1 MKNIEEFYNEIM
13 ASEELKDKLAEASAN
28 QKLDEF
34 LKENGIDCTKE
45 QLREYALAKA
55 AESGELSAEEF
66 EAFVKEKECGS
77 RELSDEELESASGGK
92 VVNMY
97 ANGKEGFYEVFDEG
111 VDVTEIPAP
120 REWIKSSNLYYCP
133 NCRKQYRI
141 NIVRLRDHRE
151 LFVYC
156 FGVSGSDALY
166 CPDCRPKQKLIL
178 TKEEVHMKA

>member
-1 MKNIEEFYNEIM
+1 MKTIEQFYSEAMKNEILADEVRVAIIENR
-13 ASEELKDKLAEASAN
+13 LAEI
-28 QKLDEF
+28 L
-34 LKENGIDCTKE
+34 TKHE
-45 QLREYALAKA
+45 VD
-55 AESGELSAEEF
+55 GTAEEF

-120 REWIKSSNLYYCP
+120 REWIKSSNLYSCP

-141 NIVRLRDHRE
+141 NVVKLRDHRE
-151 LFVYC
+151 LFIYC

>member
-77 RELSDEELESASGGK
+77 RELSDEELGAVAGGYDWGRRIDYRNESSINDSSYDFNVGDYVYAYDGWFFGYCTKK
-92 VVNMY
+92 V
-97 ANGKEGFYEVFDEG
+97 
-111 VDVTEIPAP
+111 EILS
-120 REWIKSSNLYYCP
+120 RTTK
-133 NCRKQYRI
+133 K
-141 NIVRLRDHRE
+141 VRLKDFE
-151 LFVYC
+151 KMQK
-156 FGVSGSDALY
+156 SDFY
-166 CPDCRPKQKLIL
+166 RPAYLVKYDDGETDIIEQQMLAK
-178 TKEEVHMKA
+178 M